1 MTGLIHELAVLLL
14 FSSSATVT
22 AHLLGV
28 RNIWL
33 ALSVGTLIG
42 VTARTITFSIANLF
56 DLLQFSAWLF
66 LGLALAVLLIGFVL
80 AKQKQLLGRSL
91 LVSSSAAVL
100 AVVSTRV
107 IGLSPIGHGDSR
119 WIVTIA
125 EHMQNG
131 GDMGVLNGRTSI
143 KRGFAYPQMLAL
155 GPEGEFLSAFTP
167 YVFAAL
173 AAGSVWLILELTKS
187 IKTRT
192 VLLASV
198 PILLAVITA
207 TVPLR
212 SVFYINGH
220 TLTALGMLIATGWV
234 VIAIRGKHLTQ
245 LGLAS
250 IMLGFFVTATS
261 RPEGIAMVA
270 LIALPLLAQKW
281 ISRKQQMLVIS
292 SATVGLSM
300 WLSVYNSYIINETT
314 LPWYVFSAIFIGL
327 GLVPTLKIFDFLR
340 HRLVPLAF
348 AAMVLVITASQI
360 LFSDA
365 LSKGNASQFANLIQ
379 GEGLWG
385 YLAIAVVLVALI
397 IGINGMSD
405 SYKTLLTISLL
416 LILGTFIAKMIDGGQ
431 FGNPTLGRI
440 GWSDSLNRMWIHSFA
455 IVVVT
460 IWLGMSERLAGR
472 KQ

>member
-1 MTGLIHELAVLLL
+1 MIGLIHELAILLL
-14 FSSSATVT
+14 FSASATVA

-33 ALSVGTLIG
+33 ALSLGTLIG
-42 VTARTITFSIANLF
+42 VTTRTITFSIANLF

-66 LGLALAVLLIGFVL
+66 IGLALVVLVIGFIR
-80 AKQKQLLGRSL
+80 AKQKQLLGRSML
-91 LVSSSAAVL
+91 LSTSAALL
-100 AVVSTRV
+100 AVVSTRI

-143 KRGFAYPQMLAL
+143 KRGFAYPQILAL
-155 GPEGEFLSAFTP
+155 GPEGEFLSSFTP

-187 IKTRT
+187 MKTRT
-192 VLLASV
+192 VLLAGV
-198 PILLAVITA
+198 PILLAAITA

-220 TLTALGMLIATGWV
+220 TLTALGMLIGAGWV
-234 VIAIRGKHLTQ
+234 VIAIKDKQLTQ

-281 ISRKQQMLVIS
+281 I
-292 SATVGLSM
+292 
-300 WLSVYNSYIINETT
+300 
-314 LPWYVFSAIFIGL
+314 
-327 GLVPTLKIFDFLR
+327 LR
-340 HRLVPLAF
+340 
-348 AAMVLVITASQI
+348 Q
-360 LFSDA
+360 
-365 LSKGNASQFANLIQ
+365 
-379 GEGLWG
+379 
-385 YLAIAVVLVALI
+385 
-397 IGINGMSD
+397 
-405 SYKTLLTISLL
+405 
-416 LILGTFIAKMIDGGQ
+416 
-431 FGNPTLGRI
+431 
-440 GWSDSLNRMWIHSFA
+440 
-455 IVVVT
+455 
-460 IWLGMSERLAGR
+460 
-472 KQ
+472 